1 MIKIMQISS
10 LLCKLKICIKCHR
23 ALILLKSVFVH
34 FWYNMRKQNEKRVKT
49 TPFIDIF
56 LSLVSSYLVPKN
68 PFLCHAYIRICLTNT
83 PLWQVISLVLIVQ
96 FQKFWY
102 CWIRVIKHYP
112 NILFLMC
119 FLFHVKITW
128 HTYYIY

>member
-56 LSLVSSYLVPKN
+56 LSLVSSYLVPEN
-68 PFLCHAYIRICLTNT
+68 PILCHAYIRICLTNT
-83 PLWQVISLVLIVQ
+83 PKFQTLTGHIFGSYCPISKILVLLDS
-96 FQKFWY
+96 
-102 CWIRVIKHYP
+102 CD
-112 NILFLMC
+112 
-119 FLFHVKITW
+119 
-128 HTYYIY
+128 